1 MVRVQFVCLQSGYQI
16 SATGPISLIL
26 LEFTPRITP
35 LRKTDSQMTIWNTH
49 PSLESLSVYFVSS
62 TQQQLESFSPN
73 VYLNLARLLASTS
86 YTMLFPGNMS
96 LVASDLTMTKMPAS
110 GIRSAITVVTSGNR
124 VTYPPPPLSPILV
137 QRDHPCW
144 CTERF
149 TFSNSRIL
157 NWDQCLTQFWLDSY
171 GHVDGLNATI
181 ADGIKEN
188 GFSDAFATQTH
199 QQLSSKLKAEM
210 CDLSM
215 KKLAMSAS
223 QETKE
228 EKQRNRWLKQFCR
241 QMVDLDNPR
250 K

>member
-26 LEFTPRITP
+26 LEFTP
-35 LRKTDSQMTIWNTH
+35 LRNPDSQMTLWNTH
-49 PSLESLSVYFVSS
+49 PSLESLSVHFVSS

-96 LVASDLTMTKMPAS
+96 LVASDLTMTKMPTS

-124 VTYPPPPLSPILV
+124 VTYPPPSLSPILV

-188 GFSDAFATQTH
+188 GFSDAFAVCT
-199 QQLSSKLKAEM
+199 LVCSDSRSS
-210 CDLSM
+210 
-215 KKLAMSAS
+215 SALLRPKHIS
-223 QETKE
+223 NSVQNSR
-228 EKQRNRWLKQFCR
+228 QRCAI
-241 QMVDLDNPR
+241 
-250 K
+250 

>member
-1 MVRVQFVCLQSGYQI
+1 
-16 SATGPISLIL
+16 
-26 LEFTPRITP
+26 
-35 LRKTDSQMTIWNTH
+35 
-49 PSLESLSVYFVSS
+49 
-62 TQQQLESFSPN
+62 PN

-96 LVASDLTMTKMPAS
+96 LVASDLTMTKMPTS

-124 VTYPPPPLSPILV
+124 VTYPPPSLSPILV

-188 GFSDAFATQTH
+188 GFRDAFAVCTLTQTH

-241 QMVDLDNPR
+241 
-250 K
+250 